1 MSQFTERL
9 QRVLL
14 IAKREVL
21 RLGDDSVGSE
31 HLLIGLIKESGGVA
45 MMALSNL
52 DIDPQRLLKDV
63 FEAHKNRGGGVK
75 DLLGRGEP
83 SISEEVRRIID
94 YTRDEARQ
102 LGHEYIGT
110 EHLLL
115 GILRY
120 EDCIA
125 AQILFNA
132 GADIDRVT
140 DEILAIL
147 FMDQEKQQKQ
157 QPSDKGKTTTIE
169 RFSRNITQ
177 LTKDGRLDPIIGR
190 EQEIQ
195 RVMQILCRRKKNN
208 PALIGD
214 PGVGKTAI
222 VEGLAQRIV
231 AGNVP
236 DILKNSKIFALDLA
250 AIVAGTKYRGQFEER
265 LKAVIK
271 EVQSSAEVIIFID
284 ELHTLVG
291 AGAAEGAID
300 ASNMLKPALARGEL
314 HCIGATTLNEYRKYI
329 EKDGALE
336 RRFQP
341 IQIAPPNVKETIDIL
356 RGLKTRYEGHHG
368 VRYEDNALI
377 AAATLS
383 DKYIPSKFLPDKAID
398 VIDEA
403 GSRVK
408 LMQPIRRSPKVN
420 LLKSEL
426 ENIEKLKKEAVGQQ
440 KFEEAA
446 RLRDKQR
453 ELEEEVKL
461 FKGEEKVSKVTEAHI
476 REVISLWT
484 GIPLFK
490 LKQEEQEKLLK
501 MEEVISSKVI
511 GQEEAT
517 NALARAVRRSRAGL
531 KDMKRPI
538 GSFIFLGPTG
548 VGKTYLAKKV
558 AEFLFDSESALIR
571 IDMSEYMEKFNVS
584 RLIGAPPGYVGYE
597 EGGQLTERV
606 RRKPYSVVLFDE
618 IEKAHYDIFNILLQ
632 ILDEG
637 MLTDSFGRQVDFRNT
652 ILIMTSNIGTKEI
665 RKTAMG
671 FEAQETVLDYKSM
684 KDKLLEE
691 VKKVFRPEF
700 LNRIDETIVFR
711 ALGKEEMGRI
721 VELLF
726 AELQERIREK
736 GIELILDESA
746 KELLIEEGFDPNF
759 GARPLKRAIE
769 RILEDPLSE
778 KILQLGIKRGAK
790 LKIVRTEKKVDFLI
804 ESAYKDKVLAKK

>member
-1 MSQFTERL
+1 
-9 QRVLL
+9 
-14 IAKREVL
+14 
-21 RLGDDSVGSE
+21 SE
-31 HLLIGLIKESGGVA
+31 HLLIGLIKEGNGVA

-52 DIDPQRLLKDV
+52 DIDPQRLLKDI

-75 DLLGRGEP
+75 DLLGKAEP
-83 SISEEVRRIID
+83 SISEEVKRIID

-102 LGHEYIGT
+102 FGHEYIGT

-115 GILRY
+115 GILRH
-120 EDCIA
+120 EDNVA
-125 AQILFNA
+125 AQLLFNA

-157 QPSDKGKTTTIE
+157 QPSDKGKTTAIE

-271 EVQSSAEVIIFID
+271 EVQSSTEVIIFID

-377 AAATLS
+377 SAATLS

-420 LLKSEL
+420 LLKVEL

-501 MEEVISSKVI
+501 MESMISSKVI
-511 GQEEAT
+511 GQEEAI

-652 ILIMTSNIGTKEI
+652 ILIMTSNIGTKEM
-665 RKTAMG
+665 RKTVLG
-671 FEAQETVLDYKSM
+671 FEAQETVLDYKNM

-700 LNRIDETIVFR
+700 LNRIDETIVFK
-711 ALGKEEMGRI
+711 ALGKEEMGKI

-736 GIELILDESA
+736 GIEIILDESA
-746 KELLIEEGFDPNF
+746 KELLIEEGFDLNF

-778 KILQLGIKRGAK
+778 KILQLGIKRGTK
-790 LKIVRTEKKVDFLI
+790 LKIVRIEKKVDFLI
-804 ESAYKDKVLAKK
+804 ESAYKVLAKK

>member
-9 QRVLL
+9 QRVLI
-14 IAKREVL
+14 IAKREAI
-21 RLGDDSVGSE
+21 RLKDDAIGSE
-31 HLLIGLIKESGGVA
+31 HLLIGLIKE
-45 MMALSNL
+45 
-52 DIDPQRLLKDV
+52 
-63 FEAHKNRGGGVK
+63 GGGVGITVLINLDLNPEK
-75 DLLGRGEP
+75 VLKAILESHQRRPGGVNLLGGSEP
-83 SISEEVRRIID
+83 PLTE
-94 YTRDEARQ
+94 EAREIINYAKEEAKQ
-102 LGHEYIGT
+102 LGHKYVGT

-115 GILRY
+115 GILRH
-120 EDCIA
+120 EDNVA
-125 AQILFNA
+125 AQVLFSF
-132 GADIDRVT
+132 GIDIDKVT

-147 FMDQEKQQKQ
+147 FVDQERERAHSKPKI
-157 QPSDKGKTTTIE
+157 STLE
-169 RFSRNITQ
+169 RFSRDITR
-177 LTKDGRLDPIIGR
+177 LAKENKLDPIIGR
-190 EQEIQ
+190 DKEIQ

-231 AGNVP
+231 SGDVP
-236 DILKNSKIFALDLA
+236 ELLRKSRIFALDLA
-250 AIVAGTKYRGQFEER
+250 AIIAGTKYRGQFEER
-265 LKAVIK
+265 LKTILKEIQSAQDVIL
-271 EVQSSAEVIIFID
+271 FID

-291 AGAAEGAID
+291 AGAAEGAVD

-341 IQIAPPNVKETIDIL
+341 VYVAPPDVKETIEIL
-356 RGLKTRYEGHHG
+356 RGLKTRYEVHHG
-368 VRYEDNALI
+368 VRYEDNALV

-383 DKYIPSKFLPDKAID
+383 DKYISSKFLPDKAID

-408 LMQPIRRSPKVN
+408 LTSPINKGSKFRFLRKQLV
-420 LLKSEL
+420 K
-426 ENIEKLKKEAVGQQ
+426 IEEAKREAVNHQR
-440 KFEEAA
+440 FEDAA
-446 RLRDKQR
+446 KLRDLQKRVEQT
-453 ELEEEVKL
+453 LETFKTKGKVKR
-461 FKGEEKVSKVTEAHI
+461 VTEGHI

-484 GIPLFK
+484 GIPLSR

-501 MEEVISSKVI
+501 MEEALKTKVI
-511 GQEEAT
+511 GQDEAIKV
-517 NALARAVRRSRAGL
+517 LAKAVRRSRAGL
-531 KDMKRPI
+531 KDIKRPI

-548 VGKTYLAKKV
+548 VGKTYLAKKL
-558 AEFLFDSESALIR
+558 AEFLFDTENALIR

-606 RRKPYSVVLFDE
+606 RRKPYSVVLLDE

-637 MLTDSFGRQVDFRNT
+637 MLTDSLGRQVDFRNT
-652 ILIMTSNIGTKEI
+652 ILIMTSNIGTKELK
-665 RKTAMG
+665 RKRIG
-671 FEAQETVLDYKSM
+671 FEQTQEVLDHRAIRET
-684 KDKLLEE
+684 LLEE

-700 LNRIDETIVFR
+700 LNRIDEVVVFR
-711 ALGKEEMGRI
+711 ALGKKEMEKI

-726 AELQERIREK
+726 TELQERTKER
-736 GIELILDESA
+736 GINLILNPSV

-769 RILEDPLSE
+769 RIIEDPLSE
-778 KILQLGIKRGAK
+778 KILQLGIKKGIT
-790 LKIVRTEKKVDFLI
+790 LEIVREGKKVDFI
-804 ESAYKDKVLAKK
+804 VTKETKVPIKK